1 MTMNL
6 IYADGKKKMRTVALQ
21 MEALQNRCHHLNV
34 CSGGWELIKIRDNK
48 VVLNG
53 YDWLLIHKI
62 IDICGGVRTHLDRSK
77 ETLLLIVQFA
87 RA

>member
-34 CSGGWELIKIRDNK
+34 CSGG
-48 VVLNG
+48 
-53 YDWLLIHKI
+53 
-62 IDICGGVRTHLDRSK
+62 
-77 ETLLLIVQFA
+77 
-87 RA
+87 